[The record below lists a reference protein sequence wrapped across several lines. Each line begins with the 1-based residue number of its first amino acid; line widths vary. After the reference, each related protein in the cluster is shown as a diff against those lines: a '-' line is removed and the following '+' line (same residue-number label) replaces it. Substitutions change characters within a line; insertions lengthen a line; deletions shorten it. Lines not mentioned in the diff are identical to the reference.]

1 MIIDLSMELSENIL
15 VYPGDPKVEIKAW
28 STIEKDGYYMN
39 TLFMGEH
46 TGTHVDAPAHFIEG
60 GKTIDE
66 MPLDKFIGEGA
77 VIDVSKLDRDILP
90 EDITEK
96 AEIVLFYTNGA
107 EVYLSEESAK
117 HLVNLG
123 VKALGIDKPS
133 IDRDFR
139 AHRVLLANEVV
150 IFENLVNLE
159 KLIGKEFT
167 FIGVPLKI
175 KNGSGSPVRAFAII
189 KEK

>member
-28 STIEKDGYYMN
+28 NTIEKDGYYMN

-46 TGTHVDAPAHFIEG
+46 IGTHVDAPAHFIKG

-66 MPLDKFIGEGA
+66 IPLDKFIGEGA

-96 AEIVLFYTNGA
+96 AEIVLFYTNGPD
-107 EVYLSEESAK
+107 VYLSEEGAR

-123 VKALGIDKPS
+123 IKGVGIDRES
-133 IDRDFR
+133 IDGDFKS
-139 AHRVLLANEVV
+139 HRILLLNEIL
-150 IFENLVNLE
+150 IFENITNLE
-159 KLIGKEFT
+159 MLIGKRFT
-167 FIGVPLKI
+167 FIGMPLKI
-175 KNGSGSPVRAFAII
+175 KGGSGSPVRAVAII

>member
-1 MIIDLSMELSENIL
+1 MIIDLSMELSGNIL

-46 TGTHVDAPAHFIEG
+46 TGTHVDAPAHFIKG

-77 VIDVSKLDRDILP
+77 VIDVSRLERDILP

-96 AEIVLFYTNGA
+96 VEILLFHTNGA
-107 EVYLSEESAK
+107 EWFGQS
-117 HLVNLG
+117 
-123 VKALGIDKPS
+123 
-133 IDRDFR
+133 R
-139 AHRVLLANEVV
+139 
-150 IFENLVNLE
+150 
-159 KLIGKEFT
+159 
-167 FIGVPLKI
+167 
-175 KNGSGSPVRAFAII
+175 
-189 KEK
+189 

>member
-39 TLFMGEH
+39 TLFVGEH

-90 EDITEK
+90 EDITEN
-96 AEIVLFYTNGA
+96 AEILLLYTNGA